1 MVKSKKLC
9 PFHVEPEDT
18 LDDSGQYDVCR
29 QMCRE
34 DCGISVDGVCAFVIL
49 AKAAAAWLKGG
60 RS

>member
-34 DCGISVDGVCAFVIL
+34 DCALYNGACAFTIL
-49 AKAAAAWLKGG
+49 AEVAALWLKGG